1 MDLENALEKYKA
13 YFTQK
18 IETYGAVPEGVD
30 YNGFEAQEIR
40 FEQLTKVIDPS
51 TAFSIIDYGCGYG
64 AMFNFLLKK
73 NWQFTYYG
81 FDMIE
86 KMAAAGKEAN
96 KGFTNAHFFHSE
108 NDLVVADYLTAGS
121 IFNNKFEAN
130 HDEWQDMILATL
142 QRMNGLCRKGFSFN
156 MLTKYSDEDRM
167 SRRPDLFFGDP
178 LYFFDHCKR
187 NFSRD
192 VTLLHDYVLYD
203 FTILVRKD
211 KG

>member
-13 YFTQK
+13 YFTDK

-30 YNGFEAQEIR
+30 YNGCEAQEIR

-86 KMAAAGKEAN
+86 KMAAAGKEAHQ
-96 KGFTNAHFFHSE
+96 GFANAHFYHSE
-108 NDLVVADYLTAGS
+108 NDLAVADYLTAGS

-130 HDEWQDMILATL
+130 HDEWQDMVLATL
-142 QRMNGLCRKGFSFN
+142 QRMNRLCHNGFSFN
-156 MLTKYSDEDRM
+156 MLTKYSDEERM
-167 SRRPDLFFGDP
+167 SQRPDLFFGDP

-192 VTLLHDYVLYD
+192 VALLHDYVLYD

-211 KG
+211 R